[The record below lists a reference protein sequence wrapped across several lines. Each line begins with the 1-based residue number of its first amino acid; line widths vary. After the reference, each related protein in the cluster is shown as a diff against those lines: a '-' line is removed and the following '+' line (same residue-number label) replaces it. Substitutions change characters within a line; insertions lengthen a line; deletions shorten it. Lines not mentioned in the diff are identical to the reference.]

1 MVSKKYIQI
10 KAEVSCSENPKTKGA
25 AGKGEEDG
33 AIYHHEGERFGK
45 KAGKSTLQ
53 QQ

>member
-1 MVSKKYIQI
+1 MLWKPENKR
-10 KAEVSCSENPKTKGA
+10 CS
-25 AGKGEEDG
+25 GEGGDG

-53 QQ
+53 RQWDPKKNLI